1 MRQYFSRKDGASGEI
16 TRADGGGG
24 DIGAALIWQAHL
36 WQVIAIHNVLP
47 RALTRPLLSFSRFI
61 CLGMEKCIKRRA
73 RETWCVDT

>member
-1 MRQYFSRKDGASGEI
+1 VVIKGRLCDDEMRQYFSPKDGASGEI

-47 RALTRPLLSFSRFI
+47 RALTRPLLSFSLALFAW
-61 CLGMEKCIKRRA
+61 GWKN
-73 RETWCVDT
+73 V